1 MHKDNTSKS
10 QMETKSNNESTN
22 NKLLHIIDVIF
33 LDMKDKLREDIAIEL
48 IQKLKKRVIKLDL
61 SGTKVI
67 IDKARK
73 KWKKDRTIQV
83 TSEYDIFK
91 SRQNEK
97 RSGDER

>member
-1 MHKDNTSKS
+1 
-10 QMETKSNNESTN
+10 METKSNNESTN

-73 KWKKDRTIQV
+73 KWKKDRTI
-83 TSEYDIFK
+83 
-91 SRQNEK
+91 
-97 RSGDER
+97 